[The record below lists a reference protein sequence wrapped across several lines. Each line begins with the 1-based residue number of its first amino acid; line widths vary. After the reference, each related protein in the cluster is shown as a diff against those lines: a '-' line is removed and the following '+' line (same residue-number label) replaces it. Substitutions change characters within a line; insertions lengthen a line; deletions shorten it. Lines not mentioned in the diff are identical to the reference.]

1 MQPILAIN
9 FKVYPTSFGDK
20 GITIAKAAE
29 KVEGETGVKIILCV
43 PSTEISR
50 ISSKTNVEIF
60 AQHVDSLLPGAGT
73 GYVTVEMLK
82 EAGAKG
88 SILNHSEHRLRI
100 DEIEET
106 IKRLKE
112 NGLKSLVC
120 GNTPN
125 ATACCALLGADIV
138 AMEPPELIG
147 SGISVSNAKP
157 ELITE
162 TIKKIKGLG
171 LKTKILVGAGISNK
185 DDCKRSIELGADG
198 VLLSSIVMKSTQ
210 PYQKILELA
219 EGLIS

>member
-1 MQPILAIN
+1 
-9 FKVYPTSFGDK
+9 
-20 GITIAKAAE
+20 
-29 KVEGETGVKIILCV
+29 
-43 PSTEISR
+43 
-50 ISSKTNVEIF
+50 
-60 AQHVDSLLPGAGT
+60 
-73 GYVTVEMLK
+73 
-82 EAGAKG
+82 
-88 SILNHSEHRLRI
+88 
-100 DEIEET
+100 
-106 IKRLKE
+106 
-112 NGLKSLVC
+112 
-120 GNTPN
+120 
-125 ATACCALLGADIV
+125 CALLGADIV